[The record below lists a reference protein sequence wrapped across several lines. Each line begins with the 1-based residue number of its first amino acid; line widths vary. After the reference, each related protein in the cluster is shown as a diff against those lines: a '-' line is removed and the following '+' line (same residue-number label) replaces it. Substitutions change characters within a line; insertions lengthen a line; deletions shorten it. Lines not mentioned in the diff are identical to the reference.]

1 MESQNSTFRR
11 LLAEL
16 AEVNVRLFEAEDSLR
31 AIRSGEVDALVVS
44 TAQGEQLF
52 TLRSADYAYR
62 VMVEE
67 MGEGAV
73 TLSEEGTILFCN
85 HRFAELAAAP
95 IERLVGW
102 PIRAFLSPA
111 GAASLERAM
120 ERKTSQRQEIECE
133 LGSAELPTPVRL
145 TLFYLPGDTPPV
157 FGMIVV
163 ELTEIRHREMAL
175 IANRQALETQVA
187 ERTAELQRALAEE
200 LHTHTLLLQTIQDE
214 KTAREEIR
222 KLNAGLEERVEER
235 TEELRQSN
243 MELVRTA
250 RLKDEFLASMSHELR
265 TPLTSILGLSD
276 VLQLKLYGE
285 LTPKQAAA
293 VHNIEAS
300 GRHLLALINDILDI
314 SKIDSGAVQ
323 LEIQPVPVLAV
334 CQSSLQLVK
343 ESAYKKNIRL
353 SRKVDDS
360 VDVIPADERRLK
372 QVLVN
377 LLSNAVKFT
386 PEEGSVGLEV
396 EGDPVNRRVK
406 FTVWDTGIG
415 IAAQD
420 VERLFKPFVQ
430 LDAALSRQ
438 YEGTG
443 LGLAMVLKL
452 VELHGG
458 GITLDSAPGQ
468 GSRFSVVLPWE
479 QPALPSEPG
488 GLEGGVEPGRPSAGT
503 VLLVEEND
511 RHAQVLTGL
520 LDQRGYRVVRGHTVE
535 EIFHLA
541 REMRPDVIVMY
552 VGMPVLSSIQ
562 VVKHIRVDEK
572 LGSMPIIGLTA
583 LAVNGDREKCLGAGM
598 DAYLTRPVRIDELE
612 AVMTAQLRLR
622 RGEPS

>member
-1 MESQNSTFRR
+1 VRTKNSFHQR

-16 AEVNVRLFEAEDSLR
+16 AEINIRLFEAEDSLR
-31 AIRSGEVDALVVS
+31 AISSGEVDALVVS
-44 TAQGEQLF
+44 TTQGEQLF
-52 TLRSADYAYR
+52 TLRSADYTYR

-73 TLSEEGTILFCN
+73 TLSETGTILFCN
-85 HRFAELAAAP
+85 NRFAELTAAP
-95 IERLVGW
+95 IERLVGY

-111 GAASLERAM
+111 GFASLAQAM

-133 LGSAELPTPVRL
+133 LGSANQPTPVRL

-163 ELTEIRHREMAL
+163 ELTEIKNREMAL
-175 IANRQALETQVA
+175 IANRQALEDQVA

-200 LHTHTLLLQTIQDE
+200 KQTHTLLLQTIQDE

-222 KLNAGLEERVEER
+222 ILNAGLEDRVEER
-235 TEELRQSN
+235 TEELRQAN

-276 VLQLKLYGE
+276 VLQLKVYGD
-285 LTPKQAAA
+285 LTLKQETA

-314 SKIDSGAVQ
+314 SKIDSGTVQ
-323 LEIQPVPVLAV
+323 LELEPVEVQAV

-343 ESAYKKNIRL
+343 VAARKKNIGL
-353 SRKVDDS
+353 SLKIDPS
-360 VDVIPADERRLK
+360 VASFPADERRLK

-386 PEEGSVGLEV
+386 PEAGSVGLEV
-396 EGDPVNRRVK
+396 EGDRANQRVK

-458 GITLDSAPGQ
+458 GIRLDSAPGQ
-468 GSRFSVVLPWE
+468 GSRFSVVLPWA
-479 QPALPSEPG
+479 QPA
-488 GLEGGVEPGRPSAGT
+488 GRPDLAGGEPELLT
-503 VLLVEEND
+503 QGAVLLVEEND
-511 RHAQVLTGL
+511 HHADILTGQL
-520 LDQRGYRVVRGHTVE
+520 GRRGYRVFRGHE
-535 EIFHLA
+535 AEDCFHLT
-541 REMRPDVIVMY
+541 REMRPDVILMNVP
-552 VGMPVLSSIQ
+552 MPVQSSLQ
-562 VVKHIRVDEK
+562 VVKRIRADEK
-572 LGSMPIIGLTA
+572 LHAVPIIGLTA
-583 LAVNGDREKCLGAGM
+583 LAVNGDREKCLRAGM
-598 DAYLTRPVRIDELE
+598 DEYLTRPVRIDELL
-612 AVMTAQLRLR
+612 AVMGNLLRRR
-622 RGEPS
+622 RGEAA